1 MAAPETQKSVGE
13 TGHSKQHNS
22 FFTPSPPLLVNYMQ
36 VFSFL
41 LFFHCCF
48 FFFVCRS
55 NKNVTKVHK
64 ARNTAKKEGRD
75 SVEEVAECAA

>member
-41 LFFHCCF
+41 LFFF
-48 FFFVCRS
+48 VVFFVCRS
-55 NKNVTKVHK
+55 NKNVTEVHK
-64 ARNTAKKEGRD
+64 ARNTVKKEGRD

>member
-41 LFFHCCF
+41 LFFF
-48 FFFVCRS
+48 VVFFVCRS

-64 ARNTAKKEGRD
+64 ARNTVKKEGRD

>member
-1 MAAPETQKSVGE
+1 
-13 TGHSKQHNS
+13 
-22 FFTPSPPLLVNYMQ
+22 MQ

-41 LFFHCCF
+41 LFFHCC